1 MSDFPCPQQT
11 GVVMFKSS
19 GNVLPEQKIGS
30 VADGQE
36 LMSNDSGNS
45 PFPFLKLPAEI
56 RNVVY
61 GILMTGRTITLY
73 PSSKFGG
80 FTPKVLAAYRSRF
93 RSKRLLDGSGCPA
106 FHLVT
111 ENYWAYDTSYDR
123 SSFQFEA
130 ASPLMAILS
139 TCSQI
144 HREAHPLP
152 YTSNTFDIDGTL
164 LFDFL
169 ERRTP
174 SQLRA
179 LGSLSLEAYITTK
192 RRDSTFRDQ
201 MLATAQILTGLEK
214 LKIVVIPSSEVT
226 TLGSRAR
233 WVKGVEAW
241 MGRGLKVGRVEMSE
255 DEDWEDVRKERD
267 DLAKRLSERLTAG

>member
-1 MSDFPCPQQT
+1 
-11 GVVMFKSS
+11 MFESS
-19 GNVLPEQKIGS
+19 ENVLPQQKIGS
-30 VADGQE
+30 MADGQE
-36 LMSNDSGNS
+36 LMSDDSGNS
-45 PFPFLKLPAEI
+45 PFPFLTLPAEI

-61 GILMTGRTITLY
+61 GILMTGRTLY

-80 FTPKVLAAYRSRF
+80 FTPKVLACYRSRF

-111 ENYWAYDTSYDR
+111 EDYWASDTLSDTS
-123 SSFQFEA
+123 SSQFEA

-144 HREAHPLP
+144 HREAHLLP

-179 LGSLSLEAYITTK
+179 LGSLSLKAGILTK
-192 RRDSTFRDQ
+192 RHDFTFRDQ
-201 MLATAQILTGLEK
+201 MLATAPILTGLEK
-214 LKIVVIPSSEVT
+214 LKIVLNLSAEVT
-226 TLGSRAR
+226 AMGSRAR
-233 WVKGVEAW
+233 WIKGVEAW
-241 MGRGLKVGRVEMSE
+241 MGRGLKVGRVEMSGYE
-255 DEDWEDVRKERD
+255 VREDVRKERD
-267 DLAKRLSERLTAG
+267 DFAKRLSERLTAG